1 LRSPGIKPV
10 LLYRKGTGTHYRFF
24 SFQEVRL
31 GVLAKVRHLAVWNLN
46 AKRPESISLYTDRGQ
61 TIVKEKIDRMFR
73 LSLLLVICLA
83 NAEAEAQKTPDV
95 EKRLHAFWKSKHVS
109 ANAISQ
115 IADLRPGDV
124 IADIGTGD
132 GWFAAVLSTFTDHLT
147 MYLEDVDSVVWKQ
160 ESFDRALSYFSQQ
173 ADKPPLKSTFYHRIG
188 SQSATGLAHQQFN
201 KVLIIDTYH
210 HLNNRREMI
219 SDAVK
224 LLKPEGKIII
234 LEALARKSGDVH
246 QGCKTPIY
254 FEDEIVSQLQ
264 ELNMKLLS
272 ATLVHTIAGRKNKLL
287 IFVRE

>member
-1 LRSPGIKPV
+1 MLR
-10 LLYRKGTGTHYRFF
+10 F
-24 SFQEVRL
+24 
-31 GVLAKVRHLAVWNLN
+31 
-46 AKRPESISLYTDRGQ
+46 
-61 TIVKEKIDRMFR
+61 
-73 LSLLLVICLA
+73 SLLLVICLA
-83 NAEAEAQKTPDV
+83 NAQASAQKATDI
-95 EKRLHAFWKSKHVS
+95 EKRLHAFWKSKHIS

-115 IADLRPGDV
+115 IADFRRGDV

-132 GWFAAVLSTFTDHLT
+132 GWFAAVLSTFTGHLT

-160 ESFDRALSYFSQQ
+160 ENFDRALAYFSRQT
-173 ADKPPLKSTFYHRIG
+173 DKPPLESTFYHSIG
-188 SQSATGLAHQQFN
+188 SQSVTGLAYQQFN

-210 HLNNRREMI
+210 HFKNRQEMI

-234 LEALARKSGDVH
+234 LEALAREKGDVH

-287 IFVRE
+287 IFVKE